1 MTETYV
7 IKQNNPKLRLV
18 AESAVNAIMVRLQHG
33 LDSVVTIKD
42 PTRSLEQNALL
53 WTLLG
58 ELSKKLHWCVDGK
71 MQLLTADEW
80 KDILTAGLKKSR
92 VAQGTDGG
100 FVMLGSRTS
109 KMSKK
114 EMSELV
120 ELIYAFGAEHGVNFG
135 EVK

>member
-7 IKQNNPKLRLV
+7 IKQENPNNRLV
-18 AESAVNAIMVRLQHG
+18 ADSCVNAIMVRLQHG
-33 LDSVVTIKD
+33 VDSVVEIKD
-42 PTRSLEQNALL
+42 PTRSLEQNALM
-53 WTLLG
+53 WELLG
-58 ELSKKLHWCVDGK
+58 KLAKQKQWPVDGK
-71 MQLLTADEW
+71 MQLLTPDEW

-109 KMSKK
+109 KMTKR

-120 ELIYAFGAEHGVNFG
+120 ELIYAFGAEHGVEFG
-135 EVK
+135 A

>member
-1 MTETYV
+1 MNTRFV
-7 IKQNNPKLRLV
+7 IKQDNPRIRLV
-18 AESAVNAIMVRLQHG
+18 ADSCVSAIMARLEHG
-33 LDSVVTIKD
+33 VDSVVEIKD
-42 PTRSLEQNALL
+42 PTRTLEQNALM
-53 WTLLG
+53 WELLG
-58 ELSKKLHWCVDGK
+58 QLSKQLPWPVDGK
-71 MQLLTADEW
+71 MQLLTPDEW

-120 ELIYAFGAEHGVNFG
+120 EMIYAFGAEHGVEFG
-135 EVK
+135 Q

>member
-1 MTETYV
+1 MTETYI
-7 IKQNNPKLRLV
+7 IKQDNPRLRLV
-18 AESAVNAIMVRLQHG
+18 ADAAVNAINVRLQYG
-33 LDSVVTIKD
+33 LDTVVTLKD
-42 PTRSLEQNALL
+42 PTRSLEQNALM
-53 WTLLG
+53 WELLG
-58 ELSKKLHWCVDGK
+58 KLAKQKPWPVDGK
-71 MQLLTADEW
+71 MQLLTSEEW

-120 ELIYAFGAEHGVNFG
+120 ELIYAFGSEHGVEFG
-135 EVK
+135 P

>member
-1 MTETYV
+1 MGETYI
-7 IKQNNPKLRLV
+7 IKQSNPRLRLV

-33 LDSVVTIKD
+33 LDSVVTIKE
-42 PTRSLEQNALL
+42 PTRSLEQNALM
-53 WTLLG
+53 WELLG
-58 ELSKKLHWCVDGK
+58 HLSKQLPWPVDGK
-71 MQLLTADEW
+71 MQLLTPDEW